1 MGMKQSNMYQ
11 NNQLNAIAAIRVS
24 TTRQGTEGDSPEAQK
39 EQIERFAEMKG
50 VKLKEVFLFLESGSK
65 EKQPMQLA
73 IDYCKDPKHKINVF
87 IIKSIDRFTR
97 GGSYVY
103 SNLKR
108 QLDDCGVQLVDIYGI
123 IGAQKVNTLEHLGFS
138 YKWSVYDP
146 TKNSEILEAERAS
159 DEKRDIMS
167 RMIGAEIRYTRLG
180 YWMRQA
186 PFGLL
191 SQRVDTIHGTRLVL
205 VPDPKSS
212 PWVISMFELKARR
225 SLTNDQIAEIIN
237 GMGYRSPLK
246 LVRDKKN
253 RMRIISKQGGNK
265 LTAKALDRYIKNPL
279 YAGVICEKWTN
290 FKPIKGRFKGLIS
303 IELFNAANYNRIAI
317 KQVGNNLELEN
328 LKIKPKPIR
337 QSINQIY
344 PYKFVVSCPVCGRPF
359 CGSASRGK
367 NGVKYP
373 AYHCSNYGHYIRI
386 PNVKF
391 EQAIYDFASNIII
404 KPEYIEKIIQTI
416 LVEWHKRKIQD
427 DNKLKAV
434 QAELARLDDN
444 IKLLVSNMKYMQ
456 SVTSISY
463 SENEI
468 ATIESEMRYLEA
480 VMSNAQSVNSAPVE
494 LIETKSRKL
503 LSDTVELI
511 KKSGCNNGISATLFA
526 LLFDKIPTFTEI
538 SEFDSSSLCEIFE
551 FN

>member
-1 MGMKQSNMYQ
+1 MYQ

-191 SQRVDTIHGTRLVL
+191 SQKVDTIHGTRLVL

-265 LTAKALDRYIKNPL
+265 LTVKALDRYIKNPL

-317 KQVGNNLELEN
+317 KQVGNTLELEN

-344 PYKFVVSCPVCGRPF
+344 PYKFAVSCPICGRPF

-386 PNVKF
+386 PNAKF
-391 EQAIYDFASNIII
+391 DQAIYDFASNIII

-416 LVEWHKRKIQD
+416 LAEWHKRKIQD

-434 QAELARLDDN
+434 QAELASLDDN
-444 IKLLVSNMKYMQ
+444 VKLLVSNMKYMQ
-456 SVTSISY
+456 SATSISY

-480 VMSNAQSVNSAPVE
+480 VISNAQSVNGTTVE
-494 LIETKSRKL
+494 SIEVKSRKL

-526 LLFDKIPTFTEI
+526 LLFDKTPTFTEI

-551 FN
+551 TRNSKNGLN

>member
-1 MGMKQSNMYQ
+1 MCQ

-123 IGAQKVNTLEHLGFS
+123 IGAQKVNTLEHLGLS

-167 RMIGAEIRYTRLG
+167 RMIGAEIRYTRMG
-180 YWMRQA
+180 YWMRRP
-186 PFGLL
+186 PFGLV
-191 SQRVDTIHGTRLVL
+191 SQKVETIHGTRLVL
-205 VPDPKSS
+205 VPDPKTS
-212 PWVISMFELKARR
+212 PWIISMFELKARR
-225 SLTNDQIAEIIN
+225 SLTNEQIAEIIN
-237 GMGYRSPLK
+237 GMGYRSPQILI
-246 LVRDKKN
+246 RDKAN
-253 RMRIISKQGGNK
+253 RMRVISRKGGNK
-265 LTAKALDRYIKNPL
+265 LTVKAMDRYIKNPL
-279 YAGVICEKWTN
+279 YAGVICEKWTDY
-290 FKPIKGRFKGLIS
+290 KPIKGRFKGLIS
-303 IELFNAANYNRIAI
+303 IELFNAANYSHVAI
-317 KQVGNNLELEN
+317 KQVGNALELEN
-328 LKIKPKPIR
+328 LKIKPNPIK
-337 QSINQIY
+337 QSMNQMY
-344 PYKFVVSCPVCGRPF
+344 PYRYAVSCPTCGRPF
-359 CGSASRGK
+359 SGSASRGR
-367 NGVKYP
+367 NGIAYP
-373 AYHCSNYGHYIRI
+373 AYHCSRSGHYIRI
-386 PNVKF
+386 PNAKF

-434 QAELARLDDN
+434 QAELASLDDN

-456 SVTSISY
+456 SATSISY

-480 VMSNAQSVNSAPVE
+480 LILNAQSVNGATVE
-494 LIETKSRKL
+494 PIEVKSRKL

-511 KKSGCNNGISATLFA
+511 KKSDCNNEISATLFT

-551 FN
+551 YKKSN